1 MASLARML
9 YRFAGAV
16 RRAAKEESF
25 VAVVSAAIALVLTG
39 TVVYT
44 LGEGWRLI
52 DGFYFAV
59 CTLTTSSIADPDLV
73 LTHDVLKVF
82 TALYILTG
90 IGILVELARQLGV
103 GFVKMREEYKETM
116 KAKLQD
122 VHDRHH
128 EDDPPG
134 AQSPE

>member
-16 RRAAKEESF
+16 RRAAKEETF
-25 VAVVSAAIALVLTG
+25 VAIVGAAIALVLTG

-44 LGEGWRLI
+44 LGEGWNI
-52 DGFYFAV
+52 VDGFYFAV
-59 CTLTTSSIADPDLV
+59 ATLTTSSIADPDLV
-73 LTHDVLKVF
+73 LTHGALKIF
-82 TALYILTG
+82 TALYVLTG

-103 GFVKMREEYKETM
+103 GYMKMREEYKAAIL
-116 KAKLQD
+116 AK
-122 VHDRHH
+122 HEEIRARH

-134 AQSPE
+134 PDSPQ

>member
-1 MASLARML
+1 ML

-52 DGFYFAV
+52 DGFY
-59 CTLTTSSIADPDLV
+59 LPS
-73 LTHDVLKVF
+73 
-82 TALYILTG
+82 
-90 IGILVELARQLGV
+90 AR
-103 GFVKMREEYKETM
+103 
-116 KAKLQD
+116 
-122 VHDRHH
+122 
-128 EDDPPG
+128 
-134 AQSPE
+134 